1 LPAIPKSITSTSS
14 LTEALQCAHH
24 RPFWLFA
31 GLSPFLRRPRAFNFP
46 IRRRTPLPKPKPK
59 ESART

>member
-1 LPAIPKSITSTSS
+1 
-14 LTEALQCAHH
+14 
-24 RPFWLFA
+24 LFA